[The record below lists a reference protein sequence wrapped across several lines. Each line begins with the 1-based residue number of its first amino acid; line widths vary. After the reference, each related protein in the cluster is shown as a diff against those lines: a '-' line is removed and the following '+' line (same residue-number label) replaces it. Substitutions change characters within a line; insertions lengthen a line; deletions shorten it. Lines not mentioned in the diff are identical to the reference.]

1 MIRRL
6 LAVLISAGVLATATA
21 CAPASL
27 PLEIGPATTA
37 TASQAPL
44 DVDGEPGQVPQL
56 TYDKP
61 FEVVR
66 PGSRT
71 IWPGTGDLLE
81 RDGPVL
87 LNLYAEDGRDGGEL
101 QNTFRTSP
109 ASYTMSEASLGN
121 HLFAALSGKRAGA
134 RVMLVEAD
142 TADGGPAGGEP
153 GTGEPAEGG
162 DAQDGAGGEEPGES
176 GSAEQEPGESGPAG
190 AEPDESESESESE
203 GESVPVVLV
212 VDVLPTRASGT
223 ELPDPPAELPQVS
236 RDELGAPTVR
246 IPRGAKPPGTLEVVP
261 LVRGRG
267 PQVAKGEVITVELQA
282 VAWGDG
288 GLREGEVVEST
299 WEDGVPP
306 RSAQVGIGA
315 LIEGWDAGLVQQP
328 VGSQVML
335 VVPPGMAYAGTKSP
349 LAGETLVYVI
359 DILDAH
365 KPVQDNEKKKD

>member
-1 MIRRL
+1 
-6 LAVLISAGVLATATA
+6 
-21 CAPASL
+21 
-27 PLEIGPATTA
+27 
-37 TASQAPL
+37 
-44 DVDGEPGQVPQL
+44 
-56 TYDKP
+56 
-61 FEVVR
+61 
-66 PGSRT
+66 
-71 IWPGTGDLLE
+71 
-81 RDGPVL
+81 
-87 LNLYAEDGRDGGEL
+87 
-101 QNTFRTSP
+101 
-109 ASYTMSEASLGN
+109 MSEASLGN